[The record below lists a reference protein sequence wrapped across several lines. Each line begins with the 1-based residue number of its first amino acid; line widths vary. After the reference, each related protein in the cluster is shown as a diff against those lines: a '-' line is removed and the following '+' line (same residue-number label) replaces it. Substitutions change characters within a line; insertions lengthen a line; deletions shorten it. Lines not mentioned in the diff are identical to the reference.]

1 MLIIL
6 VSSQMNLVFVFLAD
20 DTAGRDRK
28 HHTKDFDDLPTKA
41 QNKHGQIFAMEW
53 TRRFG
58 GTQMVPLNHTTTLTL
73 LFKMERNMYL
83 DYYWHSTYLI

>member
-1 MLIIL
+1 MLISVSTLNLACAYYLL

-41 QNKHGQIFAMEW
+41 QNKHGQIFAME
-53 TRRFG
+53 
-58 GTQMVPLNHTTTLTL
+58 
-73 LFKMERNMYL
+73 
-83 DYYWHSTYLI
+83 